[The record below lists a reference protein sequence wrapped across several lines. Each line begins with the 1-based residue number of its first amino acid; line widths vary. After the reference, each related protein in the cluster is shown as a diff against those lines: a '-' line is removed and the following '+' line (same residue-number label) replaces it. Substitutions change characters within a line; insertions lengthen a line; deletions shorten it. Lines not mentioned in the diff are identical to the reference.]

1 MDYEDKESPFQPGFP
16 VSPDYFMGR
25 KKIVDK
31 ILRYVPKVY
40 KGNPQH
46 YFITGK
52 KGMGKTSLAKYVQ
65 NLSNDKLLEV
75 YISNKGNDSLEI
87 LTNQIIEGIL
97 SKIPKNSALEKAK
110 NIFGSI
116 DNLEFNGA
124 KVNFKPKS
132 ELSKNIINDF
142 AYYLNKF
149 YKDLPNNKGIFL
161 VIDDIN
167 GFSESKEFA
176 NWYKRLVDIMTV
188 NDEYNIPIY
197 FLLAGYPEKFNQ
209 LVLQDESFARIF
221 RYDNLDNLSDDE
233 VKDFFID
240 MFKSQN
246 ISINPDALNLMT
258 EYSSG
263 LPLMMQEIGED
274 VFWATDTNNVSLDN
288 AIEGIIEAGEI
299 IGRRQIKPVMDSSIR
314 SKTYNDI
321 FSKLGEYG
329 KDFFR
334 KSEFEKH
341 LNNTEK
347 KAFPNFLKRA
357 TELNILES
365 VGKDKSGEYKFSNK
379 LYLLYFM
386 ILNLN
391 SKR

>member
-132 ELSKNIINDF
+132 ELSKDIINDF

-167 GFSESKEFA
+167 GLSESENFV
-176 NWYKRLVDIMTV
+176 NWYKRLSDTIAVERFNLKLYV
-188 NDEYNIPIY
+188 L
-197 FLLAGYPEKFNQ
+197 FAGYPEKFDN
-209 LVLQDESFARIF
+209 LMNIEPSFSRIF
-221 RYDNLDNLSDDE
+221 HYEEIGSLDNTE
-233 VKDFFID
+233 VEKFFTET
-240 MFKSQN
+240 FKKVN
-246 ISINPDALNLMT
+246 IHCKNEALNLFT
-258 EYSSG
+258 LFSSG
-263 LPLMMQEIGED
+263 LPLVMQNIGDYAFWAAEDNEISENIAIESIINAGNEIGSKQLK
-274 VFWATDTNNVSLDN
+274 TILK
-288 AIEGIIEAGEI
+288 
-299 IGRRQIKPVMDSSIR
+299 QIK
-314 SKTYNDI
+314 NDLYEQI
-321 FSKLGEYG
+321 LLKLGKYHFFSFNKTDFIDKLNDDEKSILDDFLEYMLDLG
-329 KDFFR
+329 ILISYD
-334 KSEFEKH
+334 SE
-341 LNNTEK
+341 NNEIYEFT
-347 KAFPNFLKRA
+347 NQ
-357 TELNILES
+357 
-365 VGKDKSGEYKFSNK
+365 
-379 LYLLYFM
+379 LYCTYFM
-386 ILNLN
+386 IKSLEN
-391 SKR
+391 

>member
-1 MDYEDKESPFQPGFP
+1 MDYEDKESPFQPRFP

-116 DNLEFNGA
+116 DSLEFNGA

-142 AYYLNKF
+142 AYYLNNF
-149 YKDLPNNKGIFL
+149 N
-161 VIDDIN
+161 
-167 GFSESKEFA
+167 
-176 NWYKRLVDIMTV
+176 
-188 NDEYNIPIY
+188 
-197 FLLAGYPEKFNQ
+197 LLK
-209 LVLQDESFARIF
+209 
-221 RYDNLDNLSDDE
+221 
-233 VKDFFID
+233 
-240 MFKSQN
+240 
-246 ISINPDALNLMT
+246 
-258 EYSSG
+258 
-263 LPLMMQEIGED
+263 
-274 VFWATDTNNVSLDN
+274 
-288 AIEGIIEAGEI
+288 
-299 IGRRQIKPVMDSSIR
+299 
-314 SKTYNDI
+314 
-321 FSKLGEYG
+321 
-329 KDFFR
+329 
-334 KSEFEKH
+334 
-341 LNNTEK
+341 
-347 KAFPNFLKRA
+347 
-357 TELNILES
+357 
-365 VGKDKSGEYKFSNK
+365 K
-379 LYLLYFM
+379 LYIKISF
-386 ILNLN
+386 
-391 SKR
+391 K